1 MINLIGVSLLSV
13 VDTLKQIEKM
23 DEADSVKMIN
33 QIDAPINS
41 SLIQSNSN
49 NVIEVCVNQN
59 DD

>member
-1 MINLIGVSLLSV
+1 MVSV
-13 VDTLKQIEKM
+13 VDTLNQTDKM
-23 DEADSVKMIN
+23 DEADSVKMNN